1 MTPSSTG
8 LVAAPRRLHYPCV
21 LIDSCPFRAPVAR
34 LQVRV
39 ARRRKTSLTKSSA
52 AISHDLQAQKS
63 FSNPPGGSSPPMLT
77 RQGTANLRSQNPH
90 GGSSPPMLTR
100 QGTSNLRSQN
110 PHGGSSPPMLTRQGT
125 SNLHS
130 PMLARQG
137 TAISPGDNMAALI
150 ADAAERGLS
159 FGSKSPAGGRRGEAT
174 RGEAGTPHWVR
185 ASAWPGACL

>member
-100 QGTSNLRSQN
+100 QGTSNL
-110 PHGGSSPPMLTRQGT
+110 
-125 SNLHS
+125 HS